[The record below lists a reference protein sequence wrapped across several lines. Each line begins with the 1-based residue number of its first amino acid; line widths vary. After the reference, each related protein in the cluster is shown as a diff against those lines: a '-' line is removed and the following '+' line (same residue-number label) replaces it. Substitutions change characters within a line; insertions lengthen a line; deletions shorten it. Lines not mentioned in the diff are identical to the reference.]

1 MNSEVQ
7 VVNNLWR
14 WLSGQR
20 DPIGYQPGRVLHLV
34 EKNLQPFECKRL
46 SDRVLHVV
54 CPQGLEVEVEER
66 VVTSF
71 RSYSITCHFHL
82 RGETGLQ
89 QPIHIQ
95 AKNTDILG
103 RGDTRFSAKT
113 SNDDSRRLMA
123 VLDCYPEI
131 TDALDCLNFRRL
143 NLRSEA
149 GQWQLEIE
157 LFAAT
162 ELVGPRP
169 VCSDYQRLP
178 YAQRHLMLDVMQ
190 MFQKLMDRVTV
201 QGVAA

>member
-1 MNSEVQ
+1 M
-7 VVNNLWR
+7 
-14 WLSGQR
+14 
-20 DPIGYQPGRVLHLV
+20 
-34 EKNLQPFECKRL
+34 
-46 SDRVLHVV
+46 
-54 CPQGLEVEVEER
+54 EVEER

-71 RSYSITCHFHL
+71 RSYSVTCHFHL

-162 ELVGPRP
+162 ELVGPRLSTLTLRAAS
-169 VCSDYQRLP
+169 SDVGRDADVPKTDGSRDGARCGGLIPLYPNLRLIYDP
-178 YAQRHLMLDVMQ
+178 NIE
-190 MFQKLMDRVTV
+190 
-201 QGVAA
+201 